1 MRQKSLYSL
10 IRMANTVGV
19 TVICEYQWPKSWP
32 SCWNWHS
39 LTCFLNMRAP
49 SAELRWSLQR
59 LIFEAKTHGGGTN
72 RLPNALLEQPC
83 YNLTERS
90 ILPRCKKATQLVRI
104 VEWLLICASCRQK
117 LFSPTKPIS
126 EQCSYQGTQKAQNC

>member
-1 MRQKSLYSL
+1 MRQKSLDSL

-59 LIFEAKTHGGGTN
+59 LIFEAKTHGGGQTAYLMHFWN
-72 RLPNALLEQPC
+72 NHVIICLREILCCHVAKKPPN
-83 YNLTERS
+83 
-90 ILPRCKKATQLVRI
+90 
-104 VEWLLICASCRQK
+104 
-117 LFSPTKPIS
+117 
-126 EQCSYQGTQKAQNC
+126 